1 MLAARLKHY
10 SLAFQTE
17 VQVRSQAS
25 QVTFMVDKEVQGLR
39 LPVIRDSPLS
49 IITVMLRDH
58 VLFIYHRRCMILATN
73 SVVKQSIYHNVSN
86 TVFFSVD
93 LRACEP
99 PE

>member
-1 MLAARLKHY
+1 
-10 SLAFQTE
+10 
-17 VQVRSQAS
+17 
-25 QVTFMVDKEVQGLR
+25 
-39 LPVIRDSPLS
+39 
-49 IITVMLRDH
+49 MLRDH
-58 VLFIYHRRCMILATN
+58 VLFIYPRRCMILATN